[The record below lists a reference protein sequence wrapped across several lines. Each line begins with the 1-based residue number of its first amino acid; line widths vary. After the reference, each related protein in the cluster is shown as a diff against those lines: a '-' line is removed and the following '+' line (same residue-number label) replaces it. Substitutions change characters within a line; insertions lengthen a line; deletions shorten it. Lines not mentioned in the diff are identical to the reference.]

1 MVSDLPNYCSR
12 TLYTVVGTGLWTQAI
27 PAGSYYSSPKMHYDI
42 CTNLSKCLCIV
53 SFCLFEVIKVIPTS
67 LLFWVYR
74 EITHMKQLAQH
85 SGLEGFNKEPFFL
98 WGYYYCPLMQA
109 YKDISAVQTLDN
121 YDFLHQWQRRKKLDI
136 SPTIPCISSF
146 IREIHFNLII
156 ILQRC

>member
-67 LLFWVYR
+67 LLF
-74 EITHMKQLAQH
+74 
-85 SGLEGFNKEPFFL
+85 
-98 WGYYYCPLMQA
+98 
-109 YKDISAVQTLDN
+109 
-121 YDFLHQWQRRKKLDI
+121 
-136 SPTIPCISSF
+136 
-146 IREIHFNLII
+146 
-156 ILQRC
+156 